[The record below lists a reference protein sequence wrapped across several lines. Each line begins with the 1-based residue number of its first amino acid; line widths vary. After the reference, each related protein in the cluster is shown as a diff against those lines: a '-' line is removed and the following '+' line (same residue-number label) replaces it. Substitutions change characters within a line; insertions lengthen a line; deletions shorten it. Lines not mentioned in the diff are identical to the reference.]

1 MRFYIRVIAVHG
13 TSSFF
18 LCSDAQFWV
27 LRGTKKLESM
37 LIEISRAKWNPKHA
51 ISVSESVITVEGLRF
66 AQFLFI
72 VLFLFTGQMYNKSG
86 DKHHP
91 TVILH
96 KKVSVSECSSIGTK
110 TVCMSVFGSSLKVSM
125 MVLRCF
131 NFPK

>member
-72 VLFLFTGQMYNKSG
+72 VFRLILIPSFADVCNAIKIQLMHDVSLQLHRNK
-86 DKHHP
+86 D
-91 TVILH
+91 
-96 KKVSVSECSSIGTK
+96 SVHVG
-110 TVCMSVFGSSLKVSM
+110 FGSSLKVSM

>member
-72 VLFLFTGQMYNKSG
+72 VFRLILIPSFAGVCNAIKIQLMHDVSLQFHRNKN
-86 DKHHP
+86 
-91 TVILH
+91 
-96 KKVSVSECSSIGTK
+96 SVHVGFWK
-110 TVCMSVFGSSLKVSM
+110 
-125 MVLRCF
+125 
-131 NFPK
+131 FPKGKNDGAPLF